1 MRYIGS
7 LQSTGIILDGQRYNL
22 QFETEFINFI
32 FQMILPEFKLY
43 CQVKEKGLTFYPI

>member
-1 MRYIGS
+1 VRYIGS

-22 QFETEFINFI
+22 QFQTEFNKPS
-32 FQMILPEFKLY
+32 LPEFKFY